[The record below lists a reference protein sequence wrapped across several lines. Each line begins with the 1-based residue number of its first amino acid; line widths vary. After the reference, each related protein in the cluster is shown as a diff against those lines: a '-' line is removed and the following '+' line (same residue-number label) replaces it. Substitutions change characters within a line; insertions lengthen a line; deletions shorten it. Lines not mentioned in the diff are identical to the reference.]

1 MSKTTPS
8 NEHLIPLFQSIGL
21 TQAKAL
27 EAAKSP
33 KPATILKEIIEQKKL
48 VTKGLDEKKA
58 GLVVALA
65 SALSKSPNVANQERD
80 YVLEK
85 ILGSDLKSVDQ
96 VNGVCR
102 YSPSIKGAV
111 LKF

>member
-8 NEHLIPLFQSIGL
+8 SERLVLLFQSIGL

-33 KPATILKEIIEQKKL
+33 KPAAILVEIIEQKNL
-48 VTKGLDEKKA
+48 VTNGLDEKKA

-65 SALSKSPNVANQERD
+65 SALSKSPDVANQERD
-80 YVLEK
+80 YVLDK
-85 ILGSDLKSVDQ
+85 ILESGLKSVDQ
-96 VNGVCR
+96 VNGASSLPTNRRC
-102 YSPSIKGAV
+102 
-111 LKF
+111 